1 MNKKKEREVRNERF
15 AAAIDDQVPQDVR
28 KYPMTTDEAFPPIT
42 KPRSYQEIAQT
53 LRIDIPVCNLTP
65 VNGRIYVIEKPAME
79 TKTPGGIIIARQMQ
93 VKKDDKAEGLKR
105 YFVVTWDKIGIP
117 EYISNQLKVGI
128 EVNPWLPQEAEEWSL
143 PRVIDWSTGNEFKS
157 IDFLELA
164 GISKIKPEKD
174 E

>member
-1 MNKKKEREVRNERF
+1 MNRIEKRKERIDKL
-15 AAAIDDQVPQDVR
+15 AAAINDQKAQDKN
-28 KYPMTTDEAFPPIT
+28 KYPMTTDESLPPIT
-42 KPRSYQEIAQT
+42 KPKSYQDIAQT

-79 TKTPGGIIIARQMQ
+79 TKTPGGIIIERRMN

-164 GISKIKPEKD
+164 GISTVQPEKD

>member
-1 MNKKKEREVRNERF
+1 
-15 AAAIDDQVPQDVR
+15 
-28 KYPMTTDEAFPPIT
+28 
-42 KPRSYQEIAQT
+42 
-53 LRIDIPVCNLTP
+53 
-65 VNGRIYVIEKPAME
+65 ME
-79 TKTPGGIIIARQMQ
+79 TKTPGGIIIERRMQ

-117 EYISNQLKVGI
+117 EHISNQLEVGI
-128 EVNPWLPQEAEEWSL
+128 EVNPFLPQGAEEWSL

-164 GISKIKPEKD
+164 GISTVQPEKD